1 MKSANCENLSGS
13 HSNFNLSPIPKG
25 TSCAHDSLLTLN
37 EELNHLRLPCEIN
50 EPSIEKYLVALEDSG
65 ASDHSCYWLLMARI
79 FELALFCAGHY
90 ADNCELAA
98 VGDLLVNPRKIL
110 IHRKGCP
117 DSLIKPRHG
126 RISEQLRKNGSS
138 RKHLMLLL
146 KHEVTVEI
154 AKPPI
159 LPYLFEQMETSRK
172 IASWYLD
179 TAQERVKKIA
189 DTIGFLSAWSVSKFE
204 DLHQQMQSA
213 SPETCRFIG
222 EHLCQFDTRYFE
234 RIGREIKNFIEN
246 AKNDYVF
253 LARQ

>member
-1 MKSANCENLSGS
+1 MESANCKDLSGS
-13 HSNFNLSPIPKG
+13 HSNFNLSSIQKRHSIARDP
-25 TSCAHDSLLTLN
+25 LLVLN
-37 EELNHLRLPCEIN
+37 EELDHLRLPHEIN
-50 EPSIEKYLVALEDSG
+50 EPLIEKLLIALEDSG
-65 ASDHSCYWLLMARI
+65 ASDQSCYWLLMARI

-98 VGDLLVNPRKIL
+98 AGDLLVNPRKIL
-110 IHRKGCP
+110 IHRKGYP

-126 RISEQLRKNGSS
+126 RISEQLRKNRRS

-146 KHEVTVEI
+146 KHEVTIEI

-159 LPYLFEQMETSRK
+159 LPYLFEQMETSQK

-179 TAQERVKKIA
+179 NAQERIKKIA

-204 DLHQQMQSA
+204 DFHQQMQTA
-213 SPETCRFIG
+213 SSKTCRFIG
-222 EHLCQFDTRYFE
+222 DHLCQFDTRYFE
-234 RIGREIKNFIEN
+234 RLGREIKNFIEN